1 MKRLT
6 EQEIEFIKH
15 TGWTPTLH
23 QMEYSEN
30 ELKRTHL
37 YQIQNIPMSSEMM
50 KLEFESSANQY
61 GFNLNDLY
69 NKTCNL
75 NNDDSIS
82 LEEEAIYLLYTFF
95 TKDELVD
102 MENSYALKW
111 LKDFKYYYG
120 YRKWNEYEAEMAILD
135 ALEVYSGTRTFAEDD
150 NGEIYSHPAIYNY
163 YIDFPDVL
171 GSDKETT
178 ELREIQIDF
187 TKFKLKKPIQ
197 VPRNLTGN
205 SLLMY
210 VVCELLGLEKE
221 VVHK

>member
-6 EQEIEFIKH
+6 EQEIEFIKC

-30 ELKRTHL
+30 ELKRTRL
-37 YQIQNIPMSSEMM
+37 YQSLPGSSEMM
-50 KLEFESSANQY
+50 RIQFANFANIY
-61 GFNLNDLY
+61 GFNLLDLY
-69 NKTCNL
+69 NKTCSL
-75 NNDDSIS
+75 DSADSIS
-82 LEEEAIYLLYTFF
+82 LEEEAIYLFYTFF

-102 MENSYALKW
+102 IDDAYALKW

-120 YRKWNEYEAEMAILD
+120 FRKWSEYEAEKAVLD

-150 NGEIYSHPAIYNY
+150 NGEIYSCPAICNSSV
-163 YIDFPDVL
+163 DFTNVFD
-171 GSDKETT
+171 SDKDTT
-178 ELREIQIDF
+178 ELREIQIGVN
-187 TKFKLKKPIQ
+187 TVFKLKKPIQ
-197 VPRNLTGN
+197 VPCNLTGN

-210 VVCELLGLEKE
+210 VVCELLGLEKK